1 MLNLECERECVCV
14 FFLCMFCQSVN
25 DLVNENGCVVDDEIT
40 NINNNNNTNACN
52 TNQTNTNKLLLP
64 QQHTTPTTQHTTG
77 WRVDEEVALVCVC
90 VCCRGGEKKGK

>member
-1 MLNLECERECVCV
+1 
-14 FFLCMFCQSVN
+14 MFCQSVN